1 MAFSA
6 VPTTSALAVGDYLKI
21 VSRDSVYNN
30 LSEDSPLWDYI
41 KKLKANPEEGRE
53 LRFLLRSAYGSHAA
67 QFVTV
72 DGGAY
77 PSASRA
83 TISEGTAQFKDYA
96 LTIEMER
103 TLIQKAVS
111 DFSRYGEP
119 LAEEMRSK
127 TIAMSRVLSGSAYR
141 DGTGV
146 IGTNSAIA
154 STFSGGNVTI
164 TLDTSDTARGFV
176 GWFELGDQVVFSDPD
191 GTASTTAN
199 GGAVV
204 TYYVVTDRDREN
216 ETVTLE
222 GYSVIG
228 SVVAQV
234 ALASFDQPG
243 TATDPQAA
251 DVIYRRGQPTRPDL
265 SAIATSDDLNTASEE
280 WAGLSAFARKDGQT
294 VNGIALSGALG
305 ATVKD
310 AGGNPIDSQVFQQ
323 LMSQIMVG
331 VGAGRYNYNM
341 SMMAWET
348 LDALVESRE
357 VDRRFQSVQDNQ
369 RGVASLGYVAGKNT
383 LVFEADEFCPKNR
396 IYCLPEGK
404 KGVLQFHG
412 SDFEFVQPEGGQK
425 FFLRPNSSGHDRTI
439 RAYMEGSGTLLCTHA
454 KAIGLIRNFTV

>member
-77 PSASRA
+77 PAATRA

-127 TIAMSRVLSGSAYR
+127 TIAMSRILSGSAYR

-146 IGTNSAIA
+146 LGTQS
-154 STFSGGNVTI
+154 STAVDFSPTNDGIVS
-164 TLDTSDTARGFV
+164 LDTSDTARGFV
-176 GWFELGDQVVFSDPD
+176 GWFELGDRVNFFSPD
-191 GTASTTAN
+191 GASERTPT
-199 GGAVV
+199 V
-204 TYYVVTDRDREN
+204 TGTHDHFIVIDRDRAN
-216 ETVTLE
+216 DKVTLR
-222 GYSVIG
+222 SVTAAGATNDWTAAGDI
-228 SVVAQV
+228 
-234 ALASFDQPG
+234 ASGDL
-243 TATDPQAA
+243 
-251 DVIYRRGQPTRPDL
+251 IYRDGQPSKPDL
-265 SAIATSDDLNTASEE
+265 AAIALTDDLNTASEE
-280 WAGLSAFARKDGQT
+280 WAGLAAFARNDGQV

-305 ATVKD
+305 NTTKD

-323 LMSQIMVG
+323 LMSQVMVG

-341 SMMAWET
+341 AMMAWET

-369 RGVASLGYVAGKNT
+369 RGVSSLGYIAGKHT

-425 FFLRPNSSGHDRTI
+425 FFLRPNGSGHDRTI

>member
-1 MAFSA
+1 MAFTP
-6 VPTTSALAVGDYLKI
+6 VGTTSALAVGDYLKI

-41 KKLKANPEEGRE
+41 KKLKANPEEGRQ
-53 LRFLLRSAYGSHAA
+53 LRFLLRSAYGSSAA
-67 QFVTV
+67 SFVAV

-77 PSASRA
+77 PAASRA
-83 TISEGTAQFKDYA
+83 TITEGTANFKDYA

-127 TIAMSRVLSGSAYR
+127 TIAMARVLSGSAYR

-146 IGTNSAIA
+146 IGTISSTAASNNSAV
-154 STFSGGNVTI
+154 F
-164 TLDTSDTARGFV
+164 TLNTADTARGFV
-176 GWFELGDQVVFSDPD
+176 GWFELGDHIAASDPA
-191 GTASTTAN
+191 GGINNVNKKLTVN
-199 GGAVV
+199 GGGDAITHFIV
-204 TYYVVTDRDREN
+204 TARSRATD
-216 ETVTLE
+216 TVTADAYN
-222 GYSVIG
+222 GGTKVN
-228 SVVAQV
+228 VA
-234 ALASFDQPG
+234 SISTG
-243 TATDPQAA
+243 TDPEAA
-251 DVIYRRGQPTRPDL
+251 DLLYRDNQPTRPDL
-265 SAIATSDDLNTASEE
+265 SAPALTDDLNTASEE
-280 WAGLSAFARKDGQT
+280 WAGLSAFARDDGQT

-305 ATVKD
+305 STIQD
-310 AGGNPIDSQVFQQ
+310 AGGNPIDSHTFQQ
-323 LMSQIMVG
+323 LMSQVMVA
-331 VGAGRYNYNM
+331 VGAGRYSYN
-341 SMMAWET
+341 SAMMAWET

-357 VDRRFQSVQDNQ
+357 TDRRFQSIQDNQ

-383 LVFEADEFCPKNR
+383 LMFEADEFCPKNR

-425 FFLRPNSSGHDRTI
+425 FFLKPNAAGHDRTI

-454 KAIGLIRNFTV
+454 AAIGLIKNFTI

>member
-30 LSEDSPLWDYI
+30 LSEDSPLWDFI

-77 PSASRA
+77 PGANRA
-83 TISEGTAQFKDYA
+83 TITEGTAQFKDYA

-127 TIAMSRVLSGSAYR
+127 TIAMSRILSGSAYR

-146 IGTNSAIA
+146 LGTQSSTAGDYSPTNNAIY
-154 STFSGGNVTI
+154 
-164 TLDTSDTARGFV
+164 TLDTADTARGFV
-176 GWFELGDQVVFSDPD
+176 GWFELGDRVNFYSPD
-191 GTASTTAN
+191 GTTERAPTVASGTFDHF
-199 GGAVV
+199 VV
-204 TYYVVTDRDREN
+204 IDRDRAN
-216 ETVTLE
+216 DKVTL
-222 GYSVIG
+222 GPRDSSGAVLN
-228 SVVAQV
+228 A
-234 ALASFDQPG
+234 
-243 TATDPQAA
+243 TADNTIAA
-251 DVIYRRGQPTRPDL
+251 GDLIYRDGQPTKPDL
-265 SAIATSDDLNTASEE
+265 SAIALTDDLNTASEE
-280 WAGLSAFARKDGQT
+280 WAGLSAFARNDGQV

-305 ATVKD
+305 NTTKD

-323 LMSQIMVG
+323 LMSQVMVA
-331 VGAGRYNYNM
+331 VGAGRYSYN
-341 SMMAWET
+341 SAMMAWET

-369 RGVASLGYVAGKNT
+369 RGVSSLGYVAGKNT

-425 FFLRPNSSGHDRTI
+425 FFLRPNGSGHDRTI

-454 KAIGLIRNFTV
+454 AALGLIRNFTV